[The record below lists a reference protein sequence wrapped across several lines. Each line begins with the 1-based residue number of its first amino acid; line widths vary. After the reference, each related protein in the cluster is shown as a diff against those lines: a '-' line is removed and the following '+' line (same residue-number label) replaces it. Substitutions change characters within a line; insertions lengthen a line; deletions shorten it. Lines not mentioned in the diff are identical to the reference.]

1 MFVGNVQTI
10 RKRVKNKQS
19 KKKYKKNERKKI
31 EWKSENSKKKKEKRK
46 SSEKEGGG
54 VARILFFNWVIYDPS
69 DDLRS
74 YSDDDCFVF
83 TVRKKTT
90 RSSWFF
96 FFFARHSPFLPS
108 RFFLASLNL
117 SAFSPP
123 FFLLRTTRRQT
134 SNVLFCYVS
143 ASFSAYTLAYASS
156 CEDFSFFP
164 FSFFFFARCGLGKKD
179 SARKKKILE
188 AAKRNEHSRRTMG
201 LGVPTMLLIF
211 MGFFG
216 LKRCVH
222 VGDFLSSPASHRCG
236 CFIGIVKSLRLER
249 IFFSSRRAPDQT
261 LGSPTR
267 AKVTKSSRKNSW
279 KKSWKNSRLNEI
291 RAKTVIMNSDVVIS
305 CWTSCITSNYRC
317 FLTTDRPNYR

>member
-31 EWKSENSKKKKEKRK
+31 EWKSENSKKNEKRK
-46 SSEKEGGG
+46 SSEKERGGG

-90 RSSWFF
+90 RSSSFF
-96 FFFARHSPFLPS
+96 FFLLATLLSFL
-108 RFFLASLNL
+108 RC
-117 SAFSPP
+117 
-123 FFLLRTTRRQT
+123 FFLLV
-134 SNVLFCYVS
+134 SICLLFFHHFFCYVLLVVRQATCYFATS
-143 ASFSAYTLAYASS
+143 WLLFPRIHLHAPLPRKAFH
-156 CEDFSFFP
+156 FFP
-164 FSFFFFARCGLGKKD
+164 FFARCGLGKKD

-188 AAKRNEHSRRTMG
+188 AAKGNERSRRTMG

-216 LKRCVH
+216 LKRCVY
-222 VGDFLSSPASHRCG
+222 VGDFPSSPAGHRCG
-236 CFIGIVKSLRLER
+236 CFIRIVKSLRLER
-249 IFFSSRRAPDQT
+249 IFFSSRRAPDET
-261 LGSPTR
+261 LGSLTR
-267 AKVTKSSRKNSW
+267 AKITKSSRKNSW

-291 RAKTVIMNSDVVIS
+291 HAKTVIMNCDVVIS
-305 CWTSCITSNYRC
+305 C
-317 FLTTDRPNYR
+317 

>member
-31 EWKSENSKKKKEKRK
+31 EWKSENSKKKNEKRK
-46 SSEKEGGG
+46 SSEKERGG

-90 RSSWFF
+90 RSSSFF
-96 FFFARHSPFLPS
+96 FFLLATLLSFL
-108 RFFLASLNL
+108 RFL
-117 SAFSPP
+117 
-123 FFLLRTTRRQT
+123 FLLLSICLLFLYHFFCCVLLVVRQATCYFAT
-134 SNVLFCYVS
+134 SRLLFPRIHLH
-143 ASFSAYTLAYASS
+143 TLLPRKV
-156 CEDFSFFP
+156 FHFFP
-164 FSFFFFARCGLGKKD
+164 FSLFFARCGLGKKD

-188 AAKRNEHSRRTMG
+188 AAKGNERSRRTMG
-201 LGVPTMLLIF
+201 LGVPTMPLIF

-222 VGDFLSSPASHRCG
+222 VGDFPSSPSSHRCG
-236 CFIGIVKSLRLER
+236 CFIRIVKSLRLER
-249 IFFSSRRAPDQT
+249 IFFSSRKAPDET

-267 AKVTKSSRKNSW
+267 AMVTKSSRKNSW

-291 RAKTVIMNSDVVIS
+291 YAKTVIMNCDVVIS
-305 CWTSCITSNYRC
+305 CWASCKSNNYRC
-317 FLTTDRPNYR
+317 FVTTDRPNYR